1 MIGFLRASRILEFE
15 KILELLADC
24 TYAEGAKEKIAS
36 LSPETAFERVM
47 LLLQET
53 TEAKELVTVHGAPS
67 FGNMKNIL
75 PSVERAQKGASIS
88 PRELLDVASVL
99 RTIAF
104 MSKYRGADPKYGV
117 LSVYFDTLMPNQFLE
132 KAISSAIVSEDIISD
147 DASDAL
153 YTIRRNMR
161 KAENSIRE
169 TLSKYT
175 GGQQNKYLQEN
186 IVTMRGGRYVIPVKA
201 EYRNEVKGLLHDT
214 SASGATL
221 FIEPL
226 AILEA
231 NNTLREL
238 KVKETAEIERILYE
252 LSTKVGG
259 FADTL
264 SRSYLALVD
273 LAVIFAKAELSFRL
287 NCSMPEMTAA
297 RDEIRIVKGRH
308 PLLPKET
315 VVPLS
320 ITVSSEI
327 DTVVITGPNTGGKTV
342 TLKTVGLFALMA
354 QCGLHLPCNDGTT
367 LPVFDSVLPDIGDE
381 QSIEQSLST
390 FSSHVSNIVE
400 IINVAS
406 ERSLVLFDELG
417 AGTDPVEGAALA
429 ISIIEK
435 IRSLGAFTMATTHY
449 AEIKTYALESSSV
462 LNASCE
468 FDVETL
474 KPTYRLITGIPG
486 RSNAFAISL
495 RLGIEESVIE
505 RAKALMNDD
514 NRRFEEI
521 IAKLQATEQELQDE
535 KEAARLARIEA
546 DTFISKTRAECDAL
560 VTRANKEAERAVVQ
574 AEQILKNARATSDFV
589 LAELE
594 AAKKSKDKENYA
606 KALEEARNNI
616 RESLKEGS
624 SRIDPATLED
634 ENYTLPRELRK
645 GDRVMVKGMSKVGTV
660 ESVDSKNA
668 MVQFDKLT
676 MKVPLTQLKLCVD
689 VPVQEKK
696 KTRNVVPQRTHDLK
710 HEIDVRGQYGDDA
723 WFMVDRYIDTAI
735 LEGYNSVNIIHGK
748 GTGALRTA
756 IWNNLRHDRRVKS
769 YRLGTYGEGD
779 SGVTVLE
786 LK

>member
-1 MIGFLRASRILEFE
+1 MIGFERASRILEFS
-15 KILELLADC
+15 KILSLLAEC
-24 TYAEGAKEKIAS
+24 TYAEGAKEKILS
-36 LSPETAFERVM
+36 LKPETVFERVI
-47 LLLQET
+47 LLQDET
-53 TEAKELVTVHGAPS
+53 TTAKNLVTVHGAPS
-67 FGNMKNIL
+67 FGNMKDITS
-75 PSVERAQKGASIS
+75 SVERAQKGASLS

-99 RTIAF
+99 RTIAT
-104 MSKYRGADPKYGV
+104 MSKYRGADPKWSS

-132 KAISSAIVSEDIISD
+132 KAISLAIVAEDIISD
-147 DASDAL
+147 DASDTL

-161 KAENSIRE
+161 KAENSIRD

-175 GGQQNKYLQEN
+175 GGPQNKYLQEN
-186 IVTMRGGRYVIPVKA
+186 IVTMRGGRFVIPVKA

-221 FIEPL
+221 FIEPI

-238 KVKETAEIERILYE
+238 KVKEAAEIERILYE
-252 LSTKVGG
+252 LSSKVGN

-264 SRSYLALVD
+264 LRSYNALVE

-287 NCSMPEMTAA
+287 NCAQIELTEQRSS
-297 RDEIRIVKGRH
+297 IVIKKGRH

-315 VVPLS
+315 VVPLTLE
-320 ITVSSEI
+320 IGEEI

-354 QCGLHLPCNDGTT
+354 QCGLHLPCTDGTKM
-367 LPVFDSVLPDIGDE
+367 PIFDAVLPDIGDE

-390 FSSHVSNIVE
+390 FSSHISNIVD
-400 IINVAS
+400 IIGIAS
-406 ERSLVLFDELG
+406 NRSLVLFDELG

-449 AEIKTYALESSSV
+449 AEIKMYALENENV

-474 KPTYRLITGIPG
+474 KPTYRIITGIPG
-486 RSNAFAISL
+486 RSNAFAIST
-495 RLGIEESVIE
+495 RLGIDESIID
-505 RAKALMNDD
+505 RARELMSDENK
-514 NRRFEEI
+514 RFEDI
-521 IAKLQATEQELQDE
+521 ITKLQATEHEMQGER
-535 KEAARLARIEA
+535 EAARLARIEA
-546 DTFISKTRAECDAL
+546 DTAIAKTKAECDAL
-560 VTRANKEAERAVVQ
+560 VEKANKEAERAVVQ
-574 AEQILKNARATSDFV
+574 AEQILKNARATSDYV
-589 LAELE
+589 LAQLE
-594 AAKKSKDKENYA
+594 EAKKNKDKENYA

-616 RESLKEGS
+616 RDSLKSGS
-624 SRIDPATLED
+624 TRIDPATLED

-723 WFMVDRYIDTAI
+723 WFMIDRYIDTAI
-735 LEGYNSVNIIHGK
+735 LEGYSSVNIIHGK